1 MKSSPLMVGL
11 DFCSGPC
18 SHLHSPSRDAS
29 RKPAWSPWSLRLAA
43 SLSRPSPWV
52 CDFLGGSLE
61 SHLSMKMLSSH
72 WSGLLTF
79 PRPLHVQVTPRQATR
94 PQNASHACPVRPFL
108 ITTTQALCTHPW
120 TAAWPPNWSLCVC
133 FLLCFDFGCLPYI
146 LFFIPTDLVKE
157 KKNQLK
163 T

>member
-1 MKSSPLMVGL
+1 MVGL

-52 CDFLGGSLE
+52 CEFLGGSLE

-108 ITTTQALCTHPW
+108 ITTTQALCTHPGQQHGLQ
-120 TAAWPPNWSLCVC
+120 TGLSASGFCFVLILVVC
-133 FLLCFDFGCLPYI
+133 LIYYSSSRLI
-146 LFFIPTDLVKE
+146 
-157 KKNQLK
+157 
-163 T
+163 